1 MAVIR
6 EIVTDV
12 LLAVAVLVVAAS
24 AAGVLAMRDAPAR
37 LHFVTPAAV
46 VAPVLVAMAVF
57 VRQGLDENTGETLVA
72 LFFMVLAGP
81 YLSHAAIRAIRVRE
95 HGDWRLTRAEHHD
108 TRHGEHAQR
117 RDGREGRPS

>member
-1 MAVIR
+1 VIR

-12 LLAVAVLVVAAS
+12 LLALAVLVVAAS
-24 AAGVLAMRDAPAR
+24 AAGVLAMKDAAAR

-46 VAPVLVAMAVF
+46 VAPVLVAVAVF

-72 LFFMVLAGP
+72 LFFMVVAGP
-81 YLSHAAIRAIRVRE
+81 YLSHATIRAIRVRE
-95 HGDWRLTRAEHHD
+95 HGDWRLTRAEHHHG